1 MSEQNKNKSVTGVRR
16 KVNRK
21 PKTAPAVI
29 IAVVISLF
37 VVLMAVLFAGGCAL
51 FGERENPNKDHV
63 DDYVDY
69 FTDEHGNKY
78 YTSVDDEGKNVIV
91 DYTEKN
97 QYNFLIIGKD
107 RAAFNTD
114 VIILV
119 SYNITDGSVSMMQI
133 PRDTYVQLPDSKGN
147 LKGRK
152 ANALLAMYY
161 NQARASGQKYNDALK
176 TACGDLRDAMAE
188 VFGIPINYFVMLDL
202 EGFVNIVDAIGGV
215 ELTVPQDMKYE
226 DPEQGLYINL
236 KKGYQTLD
244 GDKAEQF
251 IRFRKGYVN
260 ADLGRVDA
268 QKIFIS
274 AFIEKVQKSFSVETI
289 VAIVREL
296 SKYVVTDVSITDMIY
311 FAKSAMSVDTDNI
324 SMLTLP
330 GDLAGSYYVAYRDD
344 TFEAI
349 NSSFNPFSISLKKSV
364 FDPNGSL
371 YDAVGTRIYGVYTKT
386 YSGYNDVPT
395 YSAGDVGDIHIPQ
408 LPVTTAA
415 ETVEETVDGTTEA
428 IETTSLVETDDVH
441 TDTLDVPDTDE
452 PEETTGEPTE
462 VTTAEPVETT
472 EIVTT
477 AEVPEKTVKETTQVT
492 VEETKEPVDTVSTE
506 EE

>member
-1 MSEQNKNKSVTGVRR
+1 MNEQNKNKNTTVTHR

-21 PKTAPAVI
+21 PSTAPAVI
-29 IAVVISLF
+29 IAIVISLF
-37 VVLMAVLFAGGCAL
+37 VVLMAVLFTGGCAL
-51 FGERENPNKDHV
+51 FSDYENPNKQHG

-69 FTDEHGNKY
+69 YTDEDGNKY
-78 YTSVDDEGKNVIV
+78 YTSVDDDGNNVII
-91 DYTEKN
+91 DYNVKN
-97 QYNFLIIGKD
+97 QYNFLVIGKD

-133 PRDTYVQLPDSKGN
+133 PRDTYIQLPDSKGN
-147 LKGRK
+147 VKGRK

-161 NQARASGQKYNDALK
+161 NQAKATGKNYSDSVR
-176 TACGDLRDAMAE
+176 TACGDLRDAMSE
-188 VFGIPINYFVMLDL
+188 VFGIPINHFIMLDL

-215 ELTVPQDMKYE
+215 ELNVPQDMKYN

-296 SKYVVTDVSITDMIY
+296 SKYVVTDIDIGQMIY
-311 FAKSAMSVDTDNI
+311 FAKSAISVDTDNI

-344 TFEAI
+344 TFDAI
-349 NSSFNPFSISLKKSV
+349 NTNFNPFSVSLKKSI

-371 YDAVGTRIYGVYTKT
+371 FDAVGTRIYGVYTKT

-395 YSAGDVGDIHIPQ
+395 YSAGEVGDIHIPQ
-408 LPVTTAA
+408 LP
-415 ETVEETVDGTTEA
+415 
-428 IETTSLVETDDVH
+428 
-441 TDTLDVPDTDE
+441 
-452 PEETTGEPTE
+452 
-462 VTTAEPVETT
+462 
-472 EIVTT
+472 
-477 AEVPEKTVKETTQVT
+477 
-492 VEETKEPVDTVSTE
+492 
-506 EE
+506 